1 MLYYKVMSESMSTPP
16 DIRYYY
22 INLDRAAER
31 RETAEAQAAK
41 FGIELQRIEAI
52 AGKDLDISALPAYD
66 SKRRLSEFAAELS
79 PNQHA
84 CIMSHL
90 KALQAFV
97 DSGAEYG
104 VIMED
109 DLQLHPQFNEGI
121 AWLTQHTSGWQALK
135 LWTGDGK
142 IYPLHTPQEGCPWS
156 IVFPKKLPWV
166 AVGNIYTQE
175 GAKGIL
181 DGFKRYWLGYDAQWA
196 WVTLVTGDIP
206 CCGISPSLVVSSDP
220 KNEKSTIDAEAN
232 SRVAAF
238 AKQKKEQ
245 TWTQYII
252 HRLCVWTMACGKLRM
267 RAKMKTL
274 LQFR

>member
-1 MLYYKVMSESMSTPP
+1 MSPSP

-22 INLDRAAER
+22 INLERATER
-31 RETAEAQAAK
+31 REAAEAQAEK
-41 FGIELQRIEAI
+41 FGIELQRIEAV
-52 AGKDLDISALPAYD
+52 AGKDLDITALPAYD

-90 KALQAFV
+90 KALQTFV

-121 AWLTQHTSGWQALK
+121 AWLTQHTSGWEALK

-142 IYPLHTPQEGCPWS
+142 IYPLHSPMENCPWS

-166 AVGNIYTQE
+166 AVRFIHCT
-175 GAKGIL
+175 
-181 DGFKRYWLGYDAQWA
+181 KRSLARMEA
-196 WVTLVTGDIP
+196 ASA
-206 CCGISPSLVVSSDP
+206 CSSPPSS
-220 KNEKSTIDAEAN
+220 
-232 SRVAAF
+232 F
-238 AKQKKEQ
+238 
-245 TWTQYII
+245 
-252 HRLCVWTMACGKLRM
+252 G
-267 RAKMKTL
+267 
-274 LQFR
+274 